1 MSKPAMSPA
10 ESIGRIIDHAALRHM
25 RIDVETLTRLSSLF
39 SAIADVEDASG
50 HIVALARLGEDFAAQ
65 ASESL
70 GHAVEKM
77 QGEHLP
83 EILALVKEVNA

>member
-1 MSKPAMSPA
+1 MSPA
-10 ESIGRIIDHAALRHM
+10 ESIGRI
-25 RIDVETLTRLSSLF
+25 
-39 SAIADVEDASG
+39 
-50 HIVALARLGEDFAAQ
+50 VALARLGEDVAAQ

-83 EILALVKEVNA
+83 EILARESTVAAPQAPVRRRQLSRCRQRSHHRKA